1 MNNTIQYLLSHN
13 VKPSAQRI
21 AIMKYLLEHR
31 AHPTVDRIYTEL
43 LPAMPTLSR
52 TTVYNTLRVLAE
64 NNALQSLIVDE
75 KSVHY
80 DGHVTPH
87 AHFVCRECGEIFD
100 MPLPDGV
107 LADVPG
113 MDTFK
118 IEAVK
123 LYYKGVCCKCQ
134 ATINQAKKTN

>member
-64 NNALQSLIVDE
+64 NNALPSMRRAFIMMVMLHPTHTSCAANVARFSTCPSPTASSQMFPEWILS
-75 KSVHY
+75 KS
-80 DGHVTPH
+80 
-87 AHFVCRECGEIFD
+87 R
-100 MPLPDGV
+100 L
-107 LADVPG
+107 
-113 MDTFK
+113 
-118 IEAVK
+118 
-123 LYYKGVCCKCQ
+123 
-134 ATINQAKKTN
+134 